1 MTGVDVTVDYPIIE
15 VNVVGMPGA
24 KGDQGPVGEMGM
36 PGPKGDQG
44 PVGEVSNAQLNTALA
59 LKVDKAGGTITGAL
73 SVGAESPAA
82 PQGPELGSG
91 SGLTQTVTTIVG
103 QTYQVGGAGVTAITA
118 DGAPLVVSGG
128 WSSFVA
134 TATSH
139 TLVGTGGAALS
150 VKQITGTVPSLFTVG
165 GALEARRRSSNNAFG
180 YTAQY
185 ALTTGSSN
193 NAFGYAAQRALT
205 TGSYNNAFGHAAQ
218 YELTT
223 GSSNNAF
230 GYAAQYALTTGSYN
244 SAFGYTAQYALTTG
258 SSNNAFGYAAQRALT
273 TGSYNS
279 ALGHAAQYHASQNPA
294 VNGTTAIGADSTGE
308 GAYTTEDNTIVLGTP
323 RHRVIMRG
331 PGKGIEMVAPNGSR
345 WNITVANGGTLQVA
359 AA

>member
-230 GYAAQYALTTGSYN
+230 GYAAQ
-244 SAFGYTAQYALTTG
+244 
-258 SSNNAFGYAAQRALT
+258 RALT